1 MAEVTVKYKG
11 NIIAEMS
18 AESTKTLKTS
28 GKYCEG
34 DISVIYTPSQTP
46 VVASDV
52 TGSLDQSNN
61 VLLEGNLPDGTYLFK
76 YRKNDGTYADIGVFV
91 LDNNV
96 YYSVESNLTNC
107 TNSNSEKT
115 VIGGTSYN
123 ASIVLEAGYNLS
135 SIVVTMGGVDVT
147 ASAVNGN
154 SITIANITGD
164 IVITAVA
171 KMITYTNLA
180 EPNTTNTTD
189 FTIWCNQSRMGSD
202 ASYRQNAGTVTTNY
216 IPVTTDDVIRIKG
229 LVIDTSSTSMNN
241 GSIAMWT
248 RDPRGTT
255 GVSSQGG
262 FGGVAH
268 FSNVVANGWFTI
280 SGTPENGYTLV
291 NKRDS
296 AVLFFRITAPLTGSA
311 MDVIITRNEEIT

>member
-1 MAEVTVKYKG
+1 MADVSIKYKG
-11 NIIAEMS
+11 NVLAEMS
-18 AESTKTLKTS
+18 EKGTKTLRTG
-28 GKYCEG
+28 GKYCED

-46 VVASDV
+46 VVVSDV
-52 TGSLDQSNN
+52 TGTLDQSNN
-61 VLLEGNLPDGTYLFK
+61 VLLEGNLPDGSYLFK
-76 YRKNDGTYADIGVFV
+76 YRKNDGTYADIGIFV

-96 YYSVESNLTNC
+96 HYSVESNLTNC

-154 SITIANITGD
+154 NITIANITGD

-171 KMITYTNLA
+171 KMITHTNLA

-216 IPVTTDDVIRIKG
+216 MPLAPGDTIRVKG
-229 LVIDTSSTSMNN
+229 LVIDANSTNMKN
-241 GSIAMWT
+241 GSIAVWYT
-248 RDPRGTT
+248 DPRGTT
-255 GVSSQGG
+255 GSSGR
-262 FGGVAH
+262 GGVAH
-268 FSNVVANGWFTI
+268 FSNCVANGWFTI
-280 SGTPENGYTLV
+280 SGSAQDGYSLV
-291 NKRDS
+291 FTKDRPD
-296 AVLFFRITAPLTGSA
+296 VKFFRITAPLTGSA